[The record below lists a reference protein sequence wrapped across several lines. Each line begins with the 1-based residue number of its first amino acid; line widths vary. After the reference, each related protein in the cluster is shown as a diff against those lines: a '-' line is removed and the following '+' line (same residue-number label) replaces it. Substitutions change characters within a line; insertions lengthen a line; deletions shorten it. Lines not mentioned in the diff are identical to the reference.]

1 MQPRPDDPHP
11 PAYDTR
17 PGYAPGA
24 LLTADEVAQLLGV
37 PRTWVYEQSRAGRIP
52 TVRLGRYR
60 RYRQEAIERWLQ
72 ELEAAVHVTTKR

>member
-1 MQPRPDDPHP
+1 VP
-11 PAYDTR
+11 PLSDEARLATGHGSPSEGGR
-17 PGYAPGA
+17 S
-24 LLTADEVAQLLGV
+24 LLTAGEVAQLLGV

-72 ELEAAVHVTTKR
+72 ELEAAVHVTTNR

>member
-1 MQPRPDDPHP
+1 VQPRPDDADPR
-11 PAYDTR
+11 AYDRR
-17 PGYAPGA
+17 PGYASGA
-24 LLTADEVAQLLGV
+24 LLTAGEVAQLLGV

-72 ELEAAVHVTTKR
+72 ELEAAVHVTTNR